1 VGVFQPLMHAT
12 ISRVIPLAALI
23 GTLAYAPASFA
34 QPVGDAARAT
44 ARQFAL
50 EGVAAHGRADWPA
63 VIDRFERAEQL
74 FHAPVHLRYLA
85 IAYERSVPPNM
96 VRAAETWQR
105 LSQEQLPADAPQVFR
120 DAVAEARRELER
132 IDGRIGR
139 LAVEVSATLQ
149 GATVTLD
156 GQEVPASAL
165 GSVRYVDAG
174 PHTLRAQLT
183 GRPDVERSINVAP
196 GATER
201 VQLDAPAPVVEAPVV
216 VPPRTTT
223 VLRPNPLRT
232 VGIITAS
239 VGGAALLGGV
249 ITGLMASSEFDQL
262 ALECPMMRCATQAQL
277 DRRNSVDSLAT
288 TSTALYISGG
298 VLIAAGVAL
307 FFVGK
312 PREET
317 VQLTLGPRYAGVSF
331 AF

>member
-1 VGVFQPLMHAT
+1 MHAT
-12 ISRVIPLAALI
+12 YSRVIPLAALI
-23 GTLAYAPASFA
+23 GALVYAPASLA
-34 QPVGDAARAT
+34 QPVGDARTT
-44 ARQFAL
+44 ARQLAL

-105 LSQEQLPADAPQVFR
+105 LSQEQLPPEAPQVFR

-132 IDGRIGR
+132 MDGRIGH
-139 LAVEVSATLQ
+139 LAVELAPSLQ

-156 GQEVPASAL
+156 GVALPATAL
-165 GSVRYVDAG
+165 GTVRYIDAG
-174 PHTLRAQLT
+174 PHALRAQIA
-183 GRPDVERSINVAP
+183 GRPDVERSINIAP

-216 VPPRTTT
+216 VAPRTTT

-232 VGIITAS
+232 VGFVVAG
-239 VGGAALLGGV
+239 VGGAALIGGV

-262 ALECPMMRCATQAQL
+262 QLDCPMGRCTTQAQL
-277 DRRNSVDSLAT
+277 DRSATVDTLSGA
-288 TSTALYISGG
+288 STALYISGG
-298 VLIAAGVAL
+298 VLAAAGVVL
-307 FFVGK
+307 ILVGK

-317 VQLTLGPRYAGVSF
+317 VQVAIGPRYAGVSF

>member
-1 VGVFQPLMHAT
+1 
-12 ISRVIPLAALI
+12 
-23 GTLAYAPASFA
+23 
-34 QPVGDAARAT
+34 
-44 ARQFAL
+44 
-50 EGVAAHGRADWPA
+50 
-63 VIDRFERAEQL
+63 
-74 FHAPVHLRYLA
+74 
-85 IAYERSVPPNM
+85 
-96 VRAAETWQR
+96 
-105 LSQEQLPADAPQVFR
+105 
-120 DAVAEARRELER
+120 
-132 IDGRIGR
+132 
-139 LAVEVSATLQ
+139 
-149 GATVTLD
+149 
-156 GQEVPASAL
+156 
-165 GSVRYVDAG
+165 
-174 PHTLRAQLT
+174 
-183 GRPDVERSINVAP
+183 
-196 GATER
+196 
-201 VQLDAPAPVVEAPVV
+201 VEAPVV